1 MSLLMC
7 LSRFNDTQGD
17 NHETSESENKMNTA
31 RPTMQSE
38 DYRFIDHAGLS
49 PNAAA
54 NVLRYMIYLRPEG
67 YALRL
72 RKGKNTGPKRKSF
85 ALIAQRRHSAD
96 SVGLYSG
103 SPQDDVNP
111 TVSVHEVAELTNL
124 EGKGSVLKG
133 FLHLPPP
140 KGTCG

>member
-1 MSLLMC
+1 
-7 LSRFNDTQGD
+7 
-17 NHETSESENKMNTA
+17 
-31 RPTMQSE
+31 
-38 DYRFIDHAGLS
+38 
-49 PNAAA
+49 
-54 NVLRYMIYLRPEG
+54 MIYLRPEG

-72 RKGKNTGPKRKSF
+72 RKGKNTGPKRKSL

-124 EGKGSVLKG
+124 TGKGSVLKG

>member
-17 NHETSESENKMNTA
+17 NHETSESENKMNIA

-38 DYRFIDHAGLS
+38 AYRFIDHAGLS

-72 RKGKNTGPKRKSF
+72 QKGKKNTGPK
-85 ALIAQRRHSAD
+85 
-96 SVGLYSG
+96 
-103 SPQDDVNP
+103 
-111 TVSVHEVAELTNL
+111 
-124 EGKGSVLKG
+124 
-133 FLHLPPP
+133 
-140 KGTCG
+140 